1 MYKESFVMKVLEMRF
16 CWKELEQTH
25 LFTPPKYGMH
35 SKQILQKLKQPSL
48 FFRSAEINFWLLPGH
63 NVYIIT
69 IRGYLKLKWFL
80 PLKSVIFEHYFCS
93 YKMFVWSL
101 NSDKQTFTPLIT
113 LFATWHAFVWRWRK
127 LFSEK
132 SRQLLLWNLRNNN
145 CIHREHA
152 TTSFLL
158 HVSRSSITGA

>member
-1 MYKESFVMKVLEMRF
+1 MWQKTPMYKESFVMKVLEMRF

-35 SKQILQKLKQPSL
+35 SKQILQKLKQQSL
-48 FFRSAEINFWLLPGH
+48 IFRSAEINFWLLPGH

-69 IRGYLKLKWFL
+69 IRGHLKLKWFL

-101 NSDKQTFTPLIT
+101 NSDKQTFTPLSPFCHLTRLCLEMKEII
-113 LFATWHAFVWRWRK
+113 FWEVPP
-127 LFSEK
+127 
-132 SRQLLLWNLRNNN
+132 
-145 CIHREHA
+145 A
-152 TTSFLL
+152 TTVELEK
-158 HVSRSSITGA
+158 

>member
-35 SKQILQKLKQPSL
+35 SKQILPKLKQPSL

-101 NSDKQTFTPLIT
+101 NSDKQTFTPLSPFCHLPLFGDEGNYFPRSPASYYCGTWEIIT
-113 LFATWHAFVWRWRK
+113 AYIGSMQQP
-127 LFSEK
+127 LFSYTF
-132 SRQLLLWNLRNNN
+132 QG
-145 CIHREHA
+145 HP
-152 TTSFLL
+152 
-158 HVSRSSITGA
+158 